1 MRRIYLSLIMLVS
14 SIYAS
19 AYDIELNG
27 LYYTY
32 INEGKELRFDSCNV
46 SIKALVIPD
55 EVTYHD
61 RSRNVTAIN
70 EKACQNDSA
79 LISLA
84 IPNTVKTIGATA
96 FSRTSLSSLII
107 PSSVTSIGS
116 FAFSGCK
123 SIGSIQFG
131 SNVKKIGEYA
141 FMYCTGLKSVI
152 LPLNLEV
159 LGHDAFSYCVNLETL
174 DIKSGEIQ
182 RLTNC
187 PGIKKLIIGK
197 KVTSLNVLD
206 DFTKGTTKKY
216 LDELR
221 IEDLFSWCNIVLKCP
236 LPLHETSDGSG
247 QHTAIFLNGKP
258 VSELVIPEG
267 VTKISRSIFNNWP
280 ITGVTIPN
288 SVNEIEEAAF
298 ANNRQLSKVVIGAGI
313 TSIPNRCFENSLVS
327 TIQISPNIREI
338 GERAF
343 CGNSFP
349 TITLPTSLRR
359 ISHMAFNSCKLT
371 SITIP
376 NSVKFVG
383 SGAFSECHDLAK
395 AEINCDTLD
404 VAVFK
409 NDKALR
415 NLTIGNSVKC
425 FATNVIDADPKYTES
440 ITNGQLFAGCPL
452 SVIISYVENPFNFP
466 ENSFEKDTYYNA
478 SLLIPGGVQNRYK
491 STDFWNKFIY
501 VEGINGSKEK

>member
-1 MRRIYLSLIMLVS
+1 MRRIYLSLIMLIS

-46 SIKALVIPD
+46 SIEALVIPD

-61 RSRNVTAIN
+61 RSRSVTAIN
-70 EKACQNDSA
+70 EKACQNDST

-96 FSRTSLSSLII
+96 FSRTSISSLII

-123 SIGSIQFG
+123 AMASIQFG
-131 SNVKKIGEYA
+131 SGVEKIGEYA

-152 LPLNLEV
+152 LPLNLKT
-159 LGHDAFSYCVNLETL
+159 LGHDAFSYCINVESM
-174 DIKSGEIQ
+174 DIKSGDIQ

-187 PGIKKLIIGK
+187 PGIKKLIIGR

-206 DFTKGTTKKY
+206 DFSKGSTKKY

-221 IEDLFSWCNIVLKCP
+221 IEDLFSWCNINLKNP
-236 LPLHETSDGSG
+236 LPLHEVSEGAG
-247 QHTAIFLNGKP
+247 PKTAIFVNDKP
-258 VSELVIPEG
+258 ITDLTIPEG

-280 ITGVTIPN
+280 ITGVNIPN
-288 SVNEIEEAAF
+288 SVTDIEEAAF
-298 ANNRQLSKVVIGAGI
+298 ANNHQLSKVVIGAGI
-313 TSIPNRCFENSLVS
+313 TSIPKRCFENSLVS
-327 TIQISPNIREI
+327 SIMISPNIRTI

-343 CGNSFP
+343 CGNTFP
-349 TITLPTSLRR
+349 TITLPNSLRE

-383 SGAFSECHDLAK
+383 SGAFSECHDMTK
-395 AEINCDTLD
+395 AEINCDTMD

-425 FATNVIDADPKYTES
+425 FATTAIDADPIYTKN
-440 ITNGQLFAGCPL
+440 INDGQIFAGCPL
-452 SVIISYVENPFNFP
+452 SVIISYVENPFSFP
-466 ENSFEKDTYYNA
+466 ENSFEKDSYYNA

-501 VEGINGSKEK
+501 VEGINNKEK